1 MNDYPKKK
9 LFLRLVNTHG
19 LLTDS
24 LHRVILVTFSLPL
37 KEEEFWLHSRLLK
50 KSLKDI

>member
-9 LFLRLVNTHG
+9 LFFRLVNTHG

-24 LHRVILVTFSLPL
+24 LHLVILVTFSLPL
-37 KEEEFWLHSRLLK
+37 RR
-50 KSLKDI
+50 KSSDSIPDF